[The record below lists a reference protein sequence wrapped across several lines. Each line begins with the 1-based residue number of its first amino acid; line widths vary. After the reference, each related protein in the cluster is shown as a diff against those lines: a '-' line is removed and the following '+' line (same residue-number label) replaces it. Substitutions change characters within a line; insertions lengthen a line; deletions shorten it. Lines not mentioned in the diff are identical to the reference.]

1 MGVDD
6 GGSLEWRCVLLERG
20 VAMCD
25 SDNAAATVHLLY
37 CWRSPPFS
45 GLFEMARDP

>member
-25 SDNAAATVHLLY
+25 SDNAAAT
-37 CWRSPPFS
+37 R
-45 GLFEMARDP
+45 EMGEV